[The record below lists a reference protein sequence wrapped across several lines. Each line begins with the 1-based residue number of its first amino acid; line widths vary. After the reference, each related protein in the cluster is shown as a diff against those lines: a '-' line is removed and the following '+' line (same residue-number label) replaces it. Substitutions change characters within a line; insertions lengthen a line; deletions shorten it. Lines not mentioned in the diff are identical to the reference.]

1 MPEIFPDFPL
11 AERIR
16 MKALGII
23 PARYNSTRL
32 PGKPLKDI
40 CGKPMIQHVY
50 ERAVKAELL
59 DEVVVA
65 TDDRRIVDAVIRF
78 GGKAQLT
85 SPDHDTGSDRIA
97 EIAQSMECDLV
108 VNIQGDEPL
117 ILPEIIDEIVDVLMK
132 DRSLLIST
140 GCYQVT
146 DPELFEN
153 PNVVKVVCD
162 QRGDALY
169 FSRSLI
175 PYPRNSNALEV
186 YEHIGIYAYRKDFL
200 MEYVKFGPTP
210 LSVTE
215 SLEQLRVMEK
225 GYKIRV
231 VKTGYNY
238 NALSVDTQED
248 LDAVIAIIE
257 GNLHPEKS

>member
-1 MPEIFPDFPL
+1 
-11 AERIR
+11 
-16 MKALGII
+16 MKVLGII

-50 ERAVKAELL
+50 ERAAGANLL
-59 DEVVVA
+59 DDVIVA
-65 TDDRRIVDAVIRF
+65 TDDSRIVDTVKQF
-78 GGKAQLT
+78 GGKARLT
-85 SPDHDTGSDRIA
+85 SPDHATGSDRIA
-97 EIAQSMECDLV
+97 EIAQYEDCDLV

-117 ILPEIIDEIVDVLMK
+117 ILPEIVDEIVDVLIK
-132 DRSLLIST
+132 DSSLPMST
-140 GCYQVT
+140 GRYQVL

-162 QRGDALY
+162 EKGDALY

-175 PYPRNSNALEV
+175 PYPRNDEMLEV
-186 YEHIGIYAYRKDFL
+186 FEHIGVYAYQKDFL
-200 MEYVKFGPTP
+200 MKYVTFDNTP
-210 LSVTE
+210 LSNTE

-231 VKTGYNY
+231 VKTIYAY

-248 LDAVIAIIE
+248 LDSVIAIIN
-257 GNLHPEKS
+257 GNTTS